1 MDPEYPKQILK
12 RRMKLESSVL
22 ILKLTKKLQY
32 SGLSGAS
39 RKGEIEFSGIESLEV
54 KSFYLWPIDFQRGC

>member
-1 MDPEYPKQILK
+1 
-12 RRMKLESSVL
+12 MKLESSVL

-39 RKGEIEFSGIESLEV
+39 RKEEIEFSGIESLEV